1 MPIWNR
7 RCETMPREDMEQL
20 QLERLQLTVN
30 RAYRN
35 VRFYH
40 RRFETLGIEPED
52 VTSLAD
58 LKRLPFTTKEDLCD
72 AYPYE
77 MFSVPLKEI
86 VRIHSSSGSSGQ
98 EGAVIGYTRNDLRT
112 WSDLVARVVSAAGVT
127 REDVLQVTFDYG
139 LFTGGFGLHYGAE
152 RVGASVIP
160 VSSGNT
166 ERQIRIMKDFKT
178 TVLVG
183 TPSYALH
190 IAEVMEQMGVDR
202 SAFSLRLGLFGGEPF
217 PEHLSREIEERLQ
230 IVATDNYGISD
241 VMGPGIAGEC
251 EHKCGLHVNEDHFL
265 VELVDPATLEPVS
278 YGQEGEL
285 VITTITKQGIPL
297 IRYRTRDITVLNPAE
312 CNCGRSTMRMSKIR
326 GRTDDML
333 IIRGINVYP
342 SQIETIL
349 FEIEGVEPHYRI
361 IVDRVGAMDE
371 LTILVEVSKEIFTDQ
386 MSRLVQLENKIRER
400 IHAVIGLTPKLKLVE
415 PRTLQSGPE
424 ADRNVVDNRNLS

>member
-1 MPIWNR
+1 MPIWNK

-20 QLERLQLTVN
+20 QIERLQLTVN

-40 RRFETLGIEPED
+40 KRFEKLGIEPED
-52 VTSLAD
+52 VTSPAD
-58 LKRLPFTTKEDLCD
+58 LGRLPFTTKEDLCD

-98 EGAVIGYTRNDLRT
+98 GAVIGYTRNDLRT
-112 WSDLVARVVSAAGVT
+112 WSDLVARVVSGAGVT
-127 REDVLQVTFDYG
+127 KNDVLQVTFDYG
-139 LFTGGFGLHYGAE
+139 LFTGGFGIHYGAE

-160 VSSGNT
+160 ASGGNT

-178 TVLVG
+178 TALVG

-202 SAFSLRLGLFGGEPF
+202 DTLSLRLGLFGGEPF
-217 PEHLSREIEERLQ
+217 PECLRAEIEDRLG
-230 IVATDNYGISD
+230 ISATDNYGISD

-265 VELVDPATLEPVS
+265 AELVNPSTLEPVG
-278 YGQEGEL
+278 YGEQGEL
-285 VITTITKQGIPL
+285 VLTTITKQGMPL
-297 IRYRTRDITVLNPAE
+297 IRYRTRDLTTLNPGR
-312 CNCGRSTMRMSKIR
+312 CSCGRTTVRMSKIA

-342 SQIETIL
+342 SQIEAIL
-349 FEIEGVEPHYRI
+349 YEIEGVEPHYRI
-361 IVDRVGAMDE
+361 IVDRVEAMDE
-371 LTILVEVSKEIFTDQ
+371 LTVLVEVSAHIITDQ
-386 MSRLVQLENKIRER
+386 ISRLVQLEEKIRDR
-400 IHAVIGLTPKLKLVE
+400 IHAVVGLTPKLRLVE
-415 PRTLQSGPE
+415 PKTLQDSPD
-424 ADRNVVDNRNLS
+424 AAQRVVDNRNLS

>member
-1 MPIWNR
+1 MS
-7 RCETMPREDMEQL
+7 REEMEQL

-40 RRFETLGIEPED
+40 RRFEKLGIEPED
-52 VTSLAD
+52 VGSLGD

-77 MFSVPLKEI
+77 MFSVPLREI
-86 VRIHSSSGSSGQ
+86 VRIHASSGSSGQ
-98 EGAVIGYTRNDLRT
+98 GAVIGYTRNDLRT

-127 REDVLQVTFDYG
+127 KHDVLQVTFDYG
-139 LFTGGFGLHYGAE
+139 LFTGGFGIHYGAE

-190 IAEVMEQMGVDR
+190 IAEVMEQMDVDR

-217 PEHLSREIEERLQ
+217 PEHLRGEIEERLK
-230 IVATDNYGISD
+230 ISATDNYGISD

-251 EHKCGLHVNEDHFL
+251 ECKCGLHVNEDHFL
-265 VELVDPATLEPVS
+265 AELVNPDTLESVA
-278 YGQEGEL
+278 YGQQGEL
-285 VITTITKQGIPL
+285 VLTTITKQGIPL
-297 IRYRTRDITVLNPAE
+297 LRYRTRDLTTLNPE
-312 CNCGRSTMRMSKIR
+312 RCVCGRTNLRMSKIA

-333 IIRGINVYP
+333 IIRGVNVYP
-342 SQIETIL
+342 SQIEAIL
-349 FEIEGVEPHYRI
+349 LEIEGVEPHYRI
-361 IVDRVGAMDE
+361 IIDRVAAMDE
-371 LTILVEVSKEIFTDQ
+371 LTILVEVSKEILTDQ
-386 MSRLVQLENKIRER
+386 MRRLVELEEKIKSRV
-400 IHAVIGLTPKLKLVE
+400 HAVVGLTPKLKLVE
-415 PRTLQSGPE
+415 PKTLQDSPGGQ
-424 ADRNVVDNRNLS
+424 RVIDNRNL

>member
-7 RCETMPREDMEQL
+7 RCETMSREEMEQL

-40 RRFETLGIEPED
+40 RRFERLGIEPED
-52 VTSLAD
+52 IGTLDD

-77 MFSVPLKEI
+77 MFSVPLREI
-86 VRIHSSSGSSGQ
+86 VRIHASSGSSGQ
-98 EGAVIGYTRNDLRT
+98 GAVIGYTRNDLRT

-127 REDVLQVTFDYG
+127 KHDVLQVTFDYG
-139 LFTGGFGLHYGAE
+139 LFTGGFGIHYGAE

-160 VSSGNT
+160 ASGGNT

-190 IAEVMEQMGVDR
+190 IAEVMDQMDVDR

-217 PEHLSREIEERLQ
+217 PEHLRSEIEERLG
-230 IVATDNYGISD
+230 ISATDNYGISD

-251 EHKCGLHVNEDHFL
+251 ECKCGLHVNEDHFL
-265 VELVDPATLEPVS
+265 AELVDPDTLESVP
-278 YGQEGEL
+278 YGAQGEL
-285 VITTITKQGIPL
+285 VLTTITKQGMPL
-297 IRYRTRDITVLNPAE
+297 LRYRTRDLTTLNPE
-312 CNCGRSTMRMSKIR
+312 PCSCGRTNLRMGKIA

-333 IIRGINVYP
+333 IIRGVNVYP
-342 SQIETIL
+342 SQIESIL

-361 IVDRVGAMDE
+361 IIDRVAAMDE
-371 LTILVEVSKEIFTDQ
+371 LTIQVEVSKEILTDQ
-386 MSRLVQLENKIRER
+386 MRRLVELEEKIKSR
-400 IHAVIGLTPKLKLVE
+400 IHAMVGLTPKLKLVE
-415 PRTLQSGPE
+415 PKTLQDTGGQ
-424 ADRNVVDNRNLS
+424 RVIDNRNL

>member
-1 MPIWNR
+1 
-7 RCETMPREDMEQL
+7 MEQL

-40 RRFETLGIEPED
+40 RRFEKLGIEPED
-52 VTSLAD
+52 VSALSD
-58 LKRLPFTTKEDLCD
+58 LRRLPFTTKEDLCE

-77 MFSVPLKEI
+77 MFSVPLREI
-86 VRIHSSSGSSGQ
+86 VRIHSSSGASGQ
-98 EGAVIGYTRNDLRT
+98 GAVIGYTRNDLRT

-160 VSSGNT
+160 ASGGNT

-190 IAEVMEQMGVDR
+190 IAEVMERMGIDR

-217 PEHLSREIEERLQ
+217 PEHLRQEIEDRLQ
-230 IVATDNYGISD
+230 IIATDNYGISD

-265 VELVDPATLEPVS
+265 AELIDPDTLEPVP
-278 YGQEGEL
+278 YGEQGEL
-285 VITTITKQGIPL
+285 VLTTITKQGIPL
-297 IRYRTRDITVLNPAE
+297 LRYRTRDLTTLNPE
-312 CNCGRSTMRMSKIR
+312 PCECGRTNMRMSKIS

-333 IIRGINVYP
+333 IIRGVNVYP
-342 SQIETIL
+342 SQIESIL
-349 FEIEGVEPHYRI
+349 FEIEGVEPHYQI
-361 IVDRVGAMDE
+361 IIDRVAAMDE
-371 LTILVEVSKEIFTDQ
+371 FTILVEVSTEILTDQ
-386 MSRLVQLENKIRER
+386 MRRLVELEEKIRAR
-400 IHAVIGLTPKLKLVE
+400 VHAMVGLTPKLKLVE
-415 PRTLQSGPE
+415 PKTLQSLGTQ
-424 ADRNVVDNRNLS
+424 RVVDNRNL

>member
-1 MPIWNR
+1 MPVWNR
-7 RCETMPREDMEQL
+7 RCETMSREDMEQL
-20 QLERLQLTVN
+20 QIERLQLTVN

-40 RRFETLGIEPED
+40 RRFEKLGIEPED
-52 VTSLAD
+52 IGTLND
-58 LKRLPFTTKEDLCD
+58 LRRLPFTTKEDLCD

-86 VRIHSSSGSSGQ
+86 VRIHSSSGSSG

-127 REDVLQVTFDYG
+127 RDDVLQVTFDYG
-139 LFTGGFGLHYGAE
+139 LLTGGFGLHYGAE

-190 IAEVMEQMGVDR
+190 IAEVMEQMGLDR
-202 SAFSLRLGLFGGEPF
+202 SAFSLRLGLFGGEQF
-217 PEHLSREIEERLQ
+217 PERLRQEIEERLQ

-251 EHKCGLHVNEDHFL
+251 EHKCGLHINEDHFL
-265 VELVDPATLEPVS
+265 AELIDPDTLEPVP
-278 YGQEGEL
+278 YGQQGEL
-285 VITTITKQGIPL
+285 VLTTITKQGIPL
-297 IRYRTRDITVLNPAE
+297 IRYRTRDLTTLNPE
-312 CNCGRSTMRMSKIR
+312 PCECGRTNVRMSKIA
-326 GRTDDML
+326 GRTDEML
-333 IIRGINVYP
+333 IIRGVNVYP
-342 SQIETIL
+342 SQIEAIL

-361 IVDRVGAMDE
+361 IVDRVEAMDE
-371 LTILVEVSKEIFTDQ
+371 LTILVEVSGEIITDQ
-386 MSRLVQLENKIRER
+386 IRRLVELEERIRSR

-415 PRTLQSGPE
+415 PKTLQSGPE
-424 ADRNVVDNRNLS
+424 SARRVVDNRNL

>member
-1 MPIWNR
+1 MPIWNK

-20 QLERLQLTVN
+20 QIERLQLTVN

-40 RRFETLGIEPED
+40 KRFEKLGIEPED
-52 VTSLAD
+52 VTSPAD
-58 LKRLPFTTKEDLCD
+58 LGRLPFTTKEDLCD

-86 VRIHSSSGSSGQ
+86 VRIHSSSGSFGQ
-98 EGAVIGYTRNDLRT
+98 GAVIGYTRNDLRT
-112 WSDLVARVVSAAGVT
+112 WSDLVARVVSGAGVT
-127 REDVLQVTFDYG
+127 KNDVLQVTFDYG
-139 LFTGGFGLHYGAE
+139 LFTGGFGIHYGAE

-160 VSSGNT
+160 ASGGNT

-178 TVLVG
+178 TALVG

-202 SAFSLRLGLFGGEPF
+202 DTLSLRLGLFGGEPF
-217 PEHLSREIEERLQ
+217 PECLRAEIEDRLG
-230 IVATDNYGISD
+230 ISATDNYGISD

-265 VELVDPATLEPVS
+265 AELVNPSTLEPVG
-278 YGQEGEL
+278 YGEQGEL
-285 VITTITKQGIPL
+285 VLTTITKQGMPL
-297 IRYRTRDITVLNPAE
+297 IRYRTRDLTTLNPGR
-312 CNCGRSTMRMSKIR
+312 CSCGRTTVRMSKIA

-342 SQIETIL
+342 SQIEAIL
-349 FEIEGVEPHYRI
+349 YEIEGVEPHYRI
-361 IVDRVGAMDE
+361 IVDRVEAMDE
-371 LTILVEVSKEIFTDQ
+371 LTVLVEVSADIITDQ
-386 MSRLVQLENKIRER
+386 ISRLVQLEEKIRDR
-400 IHAVIGLTPKLKLVE
+400 IHAVVGLTPKLRLVE
-415 PRTLQSGPE
+415 PKTLQDSPD
-424 ADRNVVDNRNLS
+424 AAQRVVDNRNLS

>member
-7 RCETMPREDMEQL
+7 RCETMSREEMEQL

-40 RRFETLGIEPED
+40 RRFERLGIEPED
-52 VTSLAD
+52 VGSLDD

-77 MFSVPLKEI
+77 MFSVPLREI
-86 VRIHSSSGSSGQ
+86 VRIHASSGSSGQ
-98 EGAVIGYTRNDLRT
+98 GAVIGYTRNDLRT

-127 REDVLQVTFDYG
+127 KHDVLQVTFDYG
-139 LFTGGFGLHYGAE
+139 LFTGGFGIHYGAE

-160 VSSGNT
+160 ASGGNT

-190 IAEVMEQMGVDR
+190 IAEVMDQMDVDR

-217 PEHLSREIEERLQ
+217 PEHLRSEIEERLG
-230 IVATDNYGISD
+230 ISATDNYGISD

-251 EHKCGLHVNEDHFL
+251 ECKCGLHVNEDHFL
-265 VELVDPATLEPVS
+265 AELIDPDTLESVP
-278 YGQEGEL
+278 YGRQGEL
-285 VITTITKQGIPL
+285 VLTTITKQGMPL
-297 IRYRTRDITVLNPAE
+297 LRYRTRDLTSLNPE
-312 CNCGRSTMRMSKIR
+312 RCECGRTNLRMGKIA

-333 IIRGINVYP
+333 IIRGVNVYP
-342 SQIETIL
+342 SQIESIL

-361 IVDRVGAMDE
+361 IIDRVAAMDE
-371 LTILVEVSKEIFTDQ
+371 LTIQVEVSKEILTDQ
-386 MSRLVQLENKIRER
+386 MRRLVELEEKIKSR
-400 IHAVIGLTPKLKLVE
+400 IHANVGLTPKLKLVE
-415 PRTLQSGPE
+415 PKTLQDAGGQ
-424 ADRNVVDNRNLS
+424 RVIDNRNL

>member
-7 RCETMPREDMEQL
+7 RCETMSREEMEQL

-40 RRFETLGIEPED
+40 RRFERLGIEPED
-52 VTSLAD
+52 IGTLDD

-77 MFSVPLKEI
+77 MFSVPLREI
-86 VRIHSSSGSSGQ
+86 VRIHASSGSSGQ
-98 EGAVIGYTRNDLRT
+98 GAVIGYTRNDLRT

-127 REDVLQVTFDYG
+127 KHDVLQVTFDYG
-139 LFTGGFGLHYGAE
+139 LFTGGFGIHYGAE

-160 VSSGNT
+160 ASGGNT

-190 IAEVMEQMGVDR
+190 IAEVMKQMDVDR

-217 PEHLSREIEERLQ
+217 PEHLRSEIEERLG
-230 IVATDNYGISD
+230 ISATDNYGISD

-251 EHKCGLHVNEDHFL
+251 ECKCGLHVNEDHFL
-265 VELVDPATLEPVS
+265 AELVDPDTLESVP
-278 YGQEGEL
+278 YGAQGEL
-285 VITTITKQGIPL
+285 VLTTITKQGMPL
-297 IRYRTRDITVLNPAE
+297 LRYRTRDLTSLNPE
-312 CNCGRSTMRMSKIR
+312 RCECGRTNLRMGKIA

-333 IIRGINVYP
+333 IIRGVNVYP
-342 SQIETIL
+342 SQIESIL

-361 IVDRVGAMDE
+361 VIDRVAAMDE
-371 LTILVEVSKEIFTDQ
+371 LTIQVEVSKEILTDQ
-386 MSRLVQLENKIRER
+386 MRRLVELEEKIKSR
-400 IHAVIGLTPKLKLVE
+400 IHAMVGLTPKLKLVE
-415 PRTLQSGPE
+415 PKTLQDTGGQ
-424 ADRNVVDNRNLS
+424 RVIDNRNL

>member
-1 MPIWNR
+1 MPIWNK

-20 QLERLQLTVN
+20 QIERLQLTVN

-40 RRFETLGIEPED
+40 KRFEKLGIEPED
-52 VTSLAD
+52 VTSPAD
-58 LKRLPFTTKEDLCD
+58 LGRLPFTTKEDLCD

-98 EGAVIGYTRNDLRT
+98 GAVIGYTRNDLRT
-112 WSDLVARVVSAAGVT
+112 WSDLVARVVSGAGVT
-127 REDVLQVTFDYG
+127 KNDVLQVTFDYG
-139 LFTGGFGLHYGAE
+139 LFTGGFGIHYGAE

-160 VSSGNT
+160 ASGGNT

-178 TVLVG
+178 TALVG

-202 SAFSLRLGLFGGEPF
+202 DTLSLRLGLFGGEPF
-217 PEHLSREIEERLQ
+217 PECLRAEIEDRLG
-230 IVATDNYGISD
+230 ISATDNYGISD

-265 VELVDPATLEPVS
+265 AELVNPSTLEPVG
-278 YGQEGEL
+278 YGEQGEL
-285 VITTITKQGIPL
+285 VLTTITKQGMPL
-297 IRYRTRDITVLNPAE
+297 IRYRTRDLTTLNPGR
-312 CNCGRSTMRMSKIR
+312 CSCGRTTVRMSKIA

-342 SQIETIL
+342 SQIEAIL
-349 FEIEGVEPHYRI
+349 YEIEGVEPHYRI
-361 IVDRVGAMDE
+361 IVDRVEAMDE
-371 LTILVEVSKEIFTDQ
+371 LTVLVEVSADIITDQ
-386 MSRLVQLENKIRER
+386 ISRLVQLEEKIRDR
-400 IHAVIGLTPKLKLVE
+400 IHAVVGLTPKLRLVE
-415 PRTLQSGPE
+415 PKTLQDSPD
-424 ADRNVVDNRNLS
+424 AAQRVVDNRNLS

>member
-1 MPIWNR
+1 MPIWNK

-20 QLERLQLTVN
+20 QIERLQLTVN

-40 RRFETLGIEPED
+40 KRFEKLGIEPED
-52 VTSLAD
+52 VTSPAD
-58 LKRLPFTTKEDLCD
+58 LGRLPFTTKEDLCD

-98 EGAVIGYTRNDLRT
+98 GAVIGYTRNDLRT
-112 WSDLVARVVSAAGVT
+112 WSDLVARVVSGAGVT
-127 REDVLQVTFDYG
+127 KNDVLQVTFDYG
-139 LFTGGFGLHYGAE
+139 LFTGGFGIHYGAE

-160 VSSGNT
+160 ASGGNT

-178 TVLVG
+178 TALVG

-190 IAEVMEQMGVDR
+190 IAEVMEQMDVDR
-202 SAFSLRLGLFGGEPF
+202 DAFSLRLGLFGGEPF
-217 PEHLSREIEERLQ
+217 PECLRAEIEDRLG
-230 IVATDNYGISD
+230 ISATDNYGISD

-265 VELVDPATLEPVS
+265 AELVNPSTLEPVG
-278 YGQEGEL
+278 YGEQGEL
-285 VITTITKQGIPL
+285 VLTTITKQGMPL
-297 IRYRTRDITVLNPAE
+297 IRYRTRDLTTLNPE
-312 CNCGRSTMRMSKIR
+312 RCSCGRTTVRMSKIA

-342 SQIETIL
+342 SQIEAIL
-349 FEIEGVEPHYRI
+349 YEIEGVEPHYRI
-361 IVDRVGAMDE
+361 IVDRVEAMDE
-371 LTILVEVSKEIFTDQ
+371 LTVLVEVSADIITDQ
-386 MSRLVQLENKIRER
+386 ISRLVQLEEKIRDR
-400 IHAVIGLTPKLKLVE
+400 IHAVVGLTPKLRLVE
-415 PRTLQSGPE
+415 PKTLQDSPD
-424 ADRNVVDNRNLS
+424 AAQRVVDNRNLS

>member
-1 MPIWNR
+1 MPVWNK
-7 RCETMPREDMEQL
+7 RCETMSREDMEQL
-20 QLERLQLTVN
+20 QIERLQLTVN

-40 RRFETLGIEPED
+40 RRFEKLGIEPED
-52 VTSLAD
+52 IGTLDD

-77 MFSVPLKEI
+77 MFSVPLSEI
-86 VRIHSSSGSSGQ
+86 VRIHSSSGSTGQ
-98 EGAVIGYTRNDLRT
+98 GAVIGYTRNDLRT

-127 REDVLQVTFDYG
+127 KHDVLQVTFDYG

-178 TVLVG
+178 TALVG

-202 SAFSLRLGLFGGEPF
+202 KEFSLRLGLFGGEPF
-217 PEHLSREIEERLQ
+217 PEHLSREIEERLG
-230 IVATDNYGISD
+230 IIATDNYGISD

-265 VELVDPATLEPVS
+265 AELIDPATLEPVPH
-278 YGQEGEL
+278 GQQGEL

-297 IRYRTRDITVLNPAE
+297 IRYRTRDLTTLDPKPCE
-312 CNCGRSTMRMSKIR
+312 CGRTNVRMSKIA
-326 GRTDDML
+326 GRTDEML
-333 IIRGINVYP
+333 IIRGVNVYP
-342 SQIETIL
+342 SQIESIL
-349 FEIEGVEPHYRI
+349 FEIEGIEPHYRI
-361 IVDRVGAMDE
+361 IIDRIGAMDE
-371 LTILVEVSKEIFTDQ
+371 LTILVEISKDIITDQ
-386 MSRLVQLENKIRER
+386 IRRLVEMEEKIRSR
-400 IHAVIGLTPKLKLVE
+400 IHAVVGLTPKLKLVE
-415 PRTLQSGPE
+415 PKTLQSGPE
-424 ADRNVVDNRNLS
+424 SNRRVVDNRNL